1 MQPHLT
7 VRRARRDDFER
18 VRRLLGADAS
28 AGRAERKQFRRLVS
42 TLREDLYLVERAD
55 DLSVV
60 ALAVI
65 VYVRGLGDR
74 TAVVRQLRGA
84 GDAAALLLDCA
95 RARALARGCARLEVQ
110 LDAALTAAAPELP
123 AHLADAGW
131 RDEART
137 MVDTLRA

>member
-7 VRRARRDDFER
+7 VRRARRDDFDR
-18 VRRLLGADAS
+18 VRQLLGVDAS
-28 AGRAERKQFRRLVS
+28 AGPAERKQFRRLVS
-42 TLREDLYLVERAD
+42 TLREDLYLVERTD
-55 DLSVV
+55 DLRVV

-74 TAVVRQLRGA
+74 TAVVRQLRGP

-95 RARALARGCARLEVQ
+95 RARARARGCARLEVQ
-110 LDAALTAAAPELP
+110 LDAALTTALPELP
-123 AHLADAGW
+123 ARLADAGW
-131 RDEART
+131 RDEARI